1 MLVNR
6 SGLLKDN
13 EQSYRDKAINYP
25 NETNGKQTSQNKRSE
40 GGKDEE
46 PARLKQCS
54 IVLKQII
61 RRTCQ

>member
-13 EQSYRDKAINYP
+13 EQSYRDKAIKYP

-40 GGKDEE
+40 GEKMRSQHDSNN
-46 PARLKQCS
+46 A
-54 IVLKQII
+54 V
-61 RRTCQ
+61 